1 MKELI
6 NINEIYRAKNNI
18 SKVVLKS
25 SYLKNKYYSDFYN
38 SNIFIKREDEQIV
51 KSFKIR
57 GAFNKIRSLKDYE
70 TKRGIVCASA
80 GNHAQGFAITC
91 SILKIK
97 GTVFMPKST
106 PDIKIKRVKKFGKKN
121 IQIVL
126 HGNDFYDAYD
136 KSIEF
141 SKQNDLTFIHPF
153 DDLKVIEGQAT
164 LFLEILNQSVENI
177 DFLLVPIGGGGL
189 ISGAINVFKQ
199 LSKKT
204 KIIGVETAGASS
216 MKRSIQKG
224 MITVLNKIDNF
235 VDGAA
240 VRKVGNIP
248 FKICKEY
255 LDEIIIVDEG
265 EICKTVIDLEEYS
278 NITAEPSGAMSLT
291 ALRQIKDKIKGKN
304 VACLICG
311 GNNDKRRLPEIK
323 TRSKKWILNNLKNI

>member
-1 MKELI
+1 MNELI
-6 NINEIYRAKNNI
+6 NINEIYRAKNNLSNI
-18 SKVVLKS
+18 VLKS
-25 SYLKNKYYSDFYN
+25 SYSKNKYYSNFYG

-57 GAFNKIRSLKDYE
+57 GAFNKISNLGDDE
-70 TKRGIVCASA
+70 TNRGIVCASA
-80 GNHAQGFAITC
+80 GNHAQGFALSC

-106 PDIKIKRVKKFGKKN
+106 PNIKIKKVKKFGKKN
-121 IQIVL
+121 VEIVL
-126 HGNDFYDAYD
+126 YGNDFYDAYD

-141 SKQNDLTFIHPF
+141 SIKNNLTFIHPF
-153 DDLKVIEGQAT
+153 DDLKVIEGQST

-199 LSKKT
+199 LSKNT

-216 MKRSIQKG
+216 MKKSIEKG
-224 MITVLNKIDNF
+224 IITVLKKIDNF

-240 VRKVGNIP
+240 VRKVGDIP
-248 FKICKEY
+248 FKICKDY

-265 EICKTVIDLEEYS
+265 EICKTVIDLKKHL
-278 NITAEPSGAMSLT
+278 NINAEPSGAMSIT
-291 ALRQIKDKIKGKN
+291 ALRQIKEKIKGKN

-311 GNNDKRRLPEIK
+311 GNNDKKRLPEIK
-323 TRSKKWILNNLKNI
+323 IRSKKWILNNLKNI